1 MGHSSGEVARA
12 GVTLVEL
19 LVVISII
26 GMIFSMTGLALLS
39 LRTSRAS
46 TWRGELRAARARA
59 LRTGRHAPSPAH
71 ALLTRPPVLILPAG
85 RTAGA
90 GVDTLTRAPTNV
102 FPESR

>member
-59 LRTGRHAPSPAH
+59 LRTGRPVAFPAFG
-71 ALLTRPPVLILPAG
+71 LPARPTVLFLPDG
-85 RTAGA
+85 RSVGD
-90 GVDTLTRAPTNV
+90 GVDPLTGAPT
-102 FPESR
+102 ESAP